1 MTHKPSV
8 ILTGSSGGIGA
19 HVTAKLIDAGWHV
32 IGLDLESPDV
42 ALPADFDFI
51 AYDLADLA
59 TGEEAGKALLAE
71 LQKRPAFVAAKG
83 LVNNAATQIIAPA
96 HELPVSD
103 FTRTLDVNLVA
114 AFQMSRLCFDVLSK
128 NAGSIVNVSS
138 IHARLSKKTFA
149 AYAVSKAALSALTR
163 SLALEWGDRVRVNGI
178 EPAAI
183 ETDMLRAGFGDE
195 WQEKR
200 AALAGLH
207 PSGDIGQAD
216 DVFQIVAL
224 LLQGE
229 TRFLNGS
236 IIQLDGGIAGVLH
249 DPD

>member
-1 MTHKPSV
+1 MAHKKSV
-8 ILTGSSGGIGA
+8 ILTGSSGGIGVP
-19 HVTAKLIDAGWHV
+19 VTTKLINAGWHV
-32 IGLDLESPDV
+32 IGLDLESPK
-42 ALPADFDFI
+42 ALPPADFDFI
-51 AYDLADLA
+51 SCDLADLA
-59 TGEEAGKALLAE
+59 TDREASKALLAE
-71 LQKRPAFVAAKG
+71 LQRLPAFATVTG
-83 LVNNAATQIIAPA
+83 LINNAAIQIIAPA
-96 HELPVSD
+96 HELRVSD
-103 FTRTLDVNLVA
+103 FTHTLNVNLIA
-114 AFQMSRLCFDVLSK
+114 AFQMSRLCFDVLSR
-128 NAGSIVNVSS
+128 NAGSVVNVSS
-138 IHARLSKKTFA
+138 IHANQSKKNFA

-163 SLALEWGDRVRVNGI
+163 SLAVEWGDKVRVNGI

-200 AALAGLH
+200 EALAGLH

-216 DVFQIVAL
+216 DVFQIVEL
-224 LLQGE
+224 FLQGE